1 MYVNAK
7 ARVVDNLVLPFVIVY
22 NVNTRIATEFAVWHI
37 IAGLVRQADVL
48 SHNGSHTQSN
58 LEAAI

>member
-1 MYVNAK
+1 M
-7 ARVVDNLVLPFVIVY
+7 VDNLVLPFVIVY